1 MSQMLLHVTLLGVIL
16 IAKADYRIG
25 EMTSYPMCT
34 SRWAMACLRSIQ
46 QIKRNKWMNFFT
58 AILMAIAISTAPALA
73 DNAGLGI
80 AGLLSGKNKETL
92 EPIQLGAGIPL
103 TTAPWTLTSGKY
115 YEFEIQGDGSQELA
129 LIGPE
134 FFRAIWIDE
143 IVVEGLEIRP
153 LGLDSIEFDEAGEME
168 IGFVA
173 IKPGRYYLKI
183 PGSTGETQRL
193 EIEIK

>member
-1 MSQMLLHVTLLGVIL
+1 MFKPGIL
-16 IAKADYRIG
+16 
-25 EMTSYPMCT
+25 
-34 SRWAMACLRSIQ
+34 
-46 QIKRNKWMNFFT
+46 
-58 AILMAIAISTAPALA
+58 AIAIATALPVAAVA
-73 DNAGLGI
+73 DNDDQPAFGL
-80 AGLLSGKNKETL
+80 AGLLSAKNKQDL
-92 EPIQLGAGIPL
+92 PPVILSAGMPL
-103 TTAPWTLTSGKY
+103 ADAAWELNSGTY

-129 LIGPE
+129 LVGPE

-173 IKPGRYYLKI
+173 IKPGRYYMKV

-193 EIEIK
+193 EITIK

>member
-1 MSQMLLHVTLLGVIL
+1 M
-16 IAKADYRIG
+16 R
-25 EMTSYPMCT
+25 
-34 SRWAMACLRSIQ
+34 
-46 QIKRNKWMNFFT
+46 
-58 AILMAIAISTAPALA
+58 AIALALALAATPALA
-73 DNAGLGI
+73 QSGFGLAGI
-80 AGLLSGKNKETL
+80 LSAKNKEDLPPITL
-92 EPIQLGAGIPL
+92 SAEFPL
-103 TTAPWTLTSGKY
+103 SEAPWVLKSGTY
-115 YEFEIQGDGSQELA
+115 YEFEIHGDGSQELA

-173 IKPGRYYLKI
+173 IKPGSYYLKI

-193 EIEIK
+193 DITIK